1 MRVQIELGPQPG
13 CGTNRVIKAS
23 YEIFMHYFRFAKNV
37 MLIHVSCESPE
48 PITGHLYFKLRS
60 LFLHGSIYSR

>member
-37 MLIHVSCESPE
+37 MFIVVPVWE
-48 PITGHLYFKLRS
+48 PM
-60 LFLHGSIYSR
+60 